1 MEWLKDLFLGASVG
15 HSIFILSL
23 TIAAGLFLAKIRIAG
38 ISLGVTFILFA
49 GILFAELGMVMNEDA
64 RHFFQE
70 FGLILFVFS
79 VGLQVGSSFFENFR
93 SGGARLNLLAAFVV
107 LLGGGITILIH
118 YLTKIDIPTMV
129 GIMSGAITNTPGLGA
144 AQQTFTDLTGT
155 NNPAIGQGYAVA
167 YPLGVVGIIL
177 SMIIIRGLFRI
188 SIPKEEENALSKA
201 DDNSLF
207 PQPLS
212 LVINNPA
219 IYGKSVH
226 ELAHLL
232 PGLKFVVS
240 RILKHDT
247 GEISIA
253 MPETRLQ
260 ANDRLFIIAKAGDV
274 QQIEAMIGYQVN
286 MDRTQWVPTNANF
299 SARRILLTKRNLTG
313 QTIANLNLRALHG
326 VTITRVER
334 SGLEFVATPDLKLQ
348 YGDTLTV
355 VGSESALHTVEE
367 ILGNAIKNL
376 YVPNLIAIFIGI
388 CLGVLLGSMPFKIPG
403 IPQPIKLGLAGG
415 PLIVSILLATFGY
428 RYKLITYTTTSA
440 NLMIRELGICIF
452 LACVGL
458 GAGNGFIDTIINHG
472 GLIWVAYGFIITI
485 VPLLVVGI
493 ISRLFFK
500 TNYFTLIGAIAGSTT
515 DPPALAY
522 ANSLSTS
529 SAAQMGYATV
539 YPLTMFMRVV
549 MAQLL
554 IIIFV

>member
-23 TIAAGLFLAKIRIAG
+23 TIAAGLFLAKIRIVG

-500 TNYFTLIGAIAGSTT
+500 TNYLTLIGAIAGSTT

>member
-500 TNYFTLIGAIAGSTT
+500 TNYLTLIGAIAGSTT